1 MARGVKMKTKHIVL
15 SLMVMLFCVALIA
28 ETEQA
33 APAAPATQSGI
44 TIGKIINDSGYWGY
58 AIILTFVI
66 GLVYGVIRY
75 LQLYQREKVDAQKL
89 YLKLKGYIKNDQIDE
104 ANKIVEGFKTTTLGY
119 IFWSG
124 LRIYGDMRKANKKG
138 EEMDRAVQNG
148 FEEAVL
154 QTVFKIDAGLSWFT
168 TLAQICTYLG
178 LLGTIWGLLEAFD
191 GLANAADSAKNQV
204 LTDGISKA
212 IGTTALGLI
221 AAIPLTLIHGGLH
234 GRAQK
239 IINDID
245 EHTVK
250 IMNALSMANKG

>member
-15 SLMVMLFCVALIA
+15 ALMVLLFSVALVA
-28 ETEQA
+28 QEAQEAQEAVKVSVTPGQ
-33 APAAPATQSGI
+33 
-44 TIGKIINDSGYWGY
+44 IINDSGTWGY
-58 AIILTFVI
+58 AIILVFVI

-75 LQLYQREKVDAQKL
+75 LQLYQREKVDAQKF

-104 ANKIVEGFKTTTLGY
+104 ATKIAESFKGTTLGY

-138 EEMDRAVQNG
+138 EEMDRGVQNG

-154 QTVFKIDAGLSWFT
+154 QTVYKIDAGLSWFT

-178 LLGTIWGLLEAFD
+178 LLGTIWGLLEAFN
-191 GLANAADSAKNQV
+191 GLAKAPDHLKNQV
-204 LTDGISKA
+204 LTEGIAKA
-212 IGTTALGLI
+212 IGTTAIGLV
-221 AAIPLTLIHGGLH
+221 AAIPLTLIHGGLF

-239 IINDID
+239 ILADID

-250 IMNALSMANKG
+250 IMNSLSMANKG